1 MPVGCTTELN
11 HLGYQFLQ
19 RLFEKYDEVM
29 SEGRG
34 EPFFITCAAILI
46 SLYVLDQD
54 KDSALSPAELKN
66 LFAVFPYTPW
76 SESVYSSVPTTEDN
90 YISLRGYLCQWT

>member
-1 MPVGCTTELN
+1 MHFACAV
-11 HLGYQFLQ
+11 Y
-19 RLFEKYDEVM
+19 VM
-29 SEGRG
+29 
-34 EPFFITCAAILI
+34 

-54 KDSALSPAELKN
+54 KDSALSPEELRN
-66 LFAVFPYTPW
+66 LFAVFPYMPW